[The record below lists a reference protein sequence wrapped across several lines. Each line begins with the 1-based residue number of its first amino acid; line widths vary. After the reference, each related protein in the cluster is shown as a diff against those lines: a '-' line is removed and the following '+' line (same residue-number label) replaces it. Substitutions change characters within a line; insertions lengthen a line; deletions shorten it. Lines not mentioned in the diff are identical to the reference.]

1 MLIYSSRV
9 IFENEFLIINK
20 NLIFLDYPKKSEYW
34 LFERQVM
41 EIAMDFYID
50 LLRFVQMEF
59 YCRKNLE
66 NRTNAWLLDLSE
78 AWISY
83 QNLNKNNLAFV

>member
-9 IFENEFLIINK
+9 IFENEFLIIDK

-50 LLRFVQMEF
+50 LLRFV
-59 YCRKNLE
+59 
-66 NRTNAWLLDLSE
+66 
-78 AWISY
+78 
-83 QNLNKNNLAFV
+83 